1 MKAEKIE
8 LLPSALLHIEDIKS
22 KLMKSRSIIFFD
34 YDGTL
39 SPIVSRPE
47 DANLSELMRDTL
59 DKLSGKLQIAVLSG
73 RELSDI
79 KEKIRLPHIFYGGS
93 HGFEI
98 EDPIGTIYEAKS
110 ASNFLPFLENAFTEL
125 NTLFSN
131 YQGLFI
137 ERKKYAIAIH
147 YRSLKDSSQIQLIRN
162 SLNNLLMKYPN
173 LHLTL
178 GKKIFELK
186 PSMDWDKGKAVI
198 FIMNKLFGNNTDVYP
213 VYLGDD
219 TTDEDAFKAIKDWG
233 IGILVGSH
241 EQLTYADF
249 HLTDTEEV
257 LTFISSINNAIF
269 Q

>member
-1 MKAEKIE
+1 MKAYKIE
-8 LLPSALLHIEDIKS
+8 LLPSALLYIEDIKS
-22 KLMKSRSIIFFD
+22 KLMQSRSIIFFD

-59 DKLSGKLQIAVLSG
+59 GKLSKKLQIAVLSG

-98 EDPIGTIYEAKS
+98 EDPTGTIYEAES
-110 ASNFLPFLENAFTEL
+110 ASDFLPFLENAFTEL

-131 YQGLFI
+131 YQGIFI

-162 SLNNLLMKYPN
+162 SLDNLIIKYPK
-173 LHLTL
+173 LQLTS

-186 PSMDWDKGKAVI
+186 PSMEWDKGKAVI
-198 FIMNKLFGNNTDVYP
+198 FIMNQLFGNNADVYP

-219 TTDEDAFKAIKDWG
+219 ITDEDAFKAIKDRG
-233 IGILVGSH
+233 IGILVGRH
-241 EQLTYADF
+241 EQLTYADY
-249 HLTDTEEV
+249 HLIDTEQV
-257 LTFISSINNAIF
+257 LRFINCINNAIL
-269 Q
+269 